1 MGKDHAVPRDSTN
14 SSYNKQQF
22 FPKLSEIIL
31 SGMLSCV
38 WLFVTPWTIICQ
50 APLSMECSRQEYWS
64 GLPFPTPGDLPNP
77 GFEAASLASSAL
89 ADRFFYHWAIWK
101 ALWYHGPIKFPKIWE
116 YLAELCFILLSANI
130 KKIPLSLSFYIK
142 NFIHQKSSKYITLE

>member
-14 SSYNKQQF
+14 SSYNKQQLF
-22 FPKLSEIIL
+22 SKLSEIIL

-38 WLFVTPWTIICQ
+38 WLFCNHVDCSLPGSSVHGMFQ
-50 APLSMECSRQEYWS
+50 ARILEWVAISYSRGCSQPRDRNGISCFSCIGRQILLPLSHLESPLISW
-64 GLPFPTPGDLPNP
+64 
-77 GFEAASLASSAL
+77 ASKIS
-89 ADRFFYHWAIWK
+89 K
-101 ALWYHGPIKFPKIWE
+101 NKIWE

-142 NFIHQKSSKYITLE
+142 KIYSPKK